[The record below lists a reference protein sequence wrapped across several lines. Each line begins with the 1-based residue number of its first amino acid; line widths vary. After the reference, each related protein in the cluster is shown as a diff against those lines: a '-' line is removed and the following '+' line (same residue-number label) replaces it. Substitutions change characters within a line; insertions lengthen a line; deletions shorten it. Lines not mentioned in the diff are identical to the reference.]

1 VTRRPARSALCGTV
15 AAISIVVAAA
25 QAGQS
30 PASGPAHAAA
40 DATLTLRGRTAA
52 LGVGF
57 AWGASSVEFQG
68 KTYPVRV
75 DGFVF
80 GGLGTASLEGVGEV
94 FGLTKIEDLN
104 GNYTALASG
113 GAFGEGTGKLVMRN
127 DKGVRIVMDVKGAGL
142 QVGAGPRGIT
152 LSVGEAGGPPADA
165 SPRLPQTLGFGELKT
180 GPLYFS
186 PTLNA
191 QVFTAASGNPG
202 FNGKWSFG
210 PVDKANNWFEHS
222 NEVGLNARYPT
233 GNYGTLEGRVSGV
246 YSLTASG
253 PDGAVSN
260 GSRGT
265 VTKYTLESAHLA
277 WQSEDLFPQLGH
289 NAIELSAGNQNYQ
302 VFDGL
307 LFWDG
312 GQDST
317 NRGANWLS
325 PRKAFR
331 ETGIARL
338 NLNGFM
344 LEGVHLKY
352 NDDPDTGTR
361 LGAGR
366 VEYVKDDWLM
376 KYLKVGFMYF
386 DIYESDTASRDGMN
400 GIYVYHEAIPLPA
413 LESLS
418 YKTSFVRE
426 SNAKSSGLSEAYGW
440 YVTPAYKL
448 SSLPWKPQLSYRY
461 ASFTGGGTRAFDSLF
476 TGLSD
481 WGSWFQGELLG
492 EYVLSD
498 SNSRSNQVRL
508 LLKPNEILTLN
519 LIYYKFLLDNRN
531 QDFGLTPSRVSRS
544 LADEVDLIVDMAL
557 TNWWSL
563 TATCSVANPN
573 AGFRE
578 AVNGSATWINGYL
591 YMNFT
596 F

>member
-1 VTRRPARSALCGTV
+1 MTRSALCATV
-15 AAISIVVAAA
+15 AALSLITVAA
-25 QAGQS
+25 QAGQRS
-30 PASGPAHAAA
+30 ASDPAPAA
-40 DATLTLRGRTAA
+40 DATITLSGRTAA
-52 LGVGF
+52 IGVGF

-75 DGFVF
+75 DGFVL

-94 FGLTKIEDLN
+94 FGLTKIDDLN

-113 GAFGEGTGKLVMRN
+113 GAFGGGTGKLAMRN
-127 DKGVRIVMDVKGAGL
+127 DKGVRIVMDVKGEGL

-152 LSVGEAGGPPADA
+152 LGVGEAGGPPADA

-180 GPLYFS
+180 GPLFFR

-191 QVFTAASGNPG
+191 QFFTAASGNPG

-210 PVDKANNWFEHS
+210 PVDQANNWFEHS
-222 NEVGLNARYPT
+222 NEVGLNVRYAASF
-233 GNYGTLEGRVSGV
+233 GTLQGRVSGV

-260 GSRGT
+260 GSKGT
-265 VTKYTLESAHLA
+265 VDKYTLESAYLA

-289 NAIELSAGNQNYQ
+289 NAIELSGGNQNYQ

-338 NLNGFM
+338 NLKGFT
-344 LEGVHLKY
+344 LEGAHLKF

-366 VEYVKDDWLM
+366 VEYVKDDWVM
-376 KYLKVGFMYF
+376 KHLKLGFMYF
-386 DIYESDTASRDGMN
+386 DIYESDTASRNGMN
-400 GIYVYHEAIPLPA
+400 GIYVYHEATPLPA
-413 LESLS
+413 LEDLT
-418 YKTSFVRE
+418 YKASFVRE
-426 SNAKSSGLSEAYGW
+426 SNSKSSGLTEAYGW

-448 SSLPWKPQLSYRY
+448 STLPWRPQISYRY
-461 ASFTGGGTRAFDSLF
+461 AAFTGGGTRAFDSLF

-498 SNSRSNQVRL
+498 SNLRSNQVRL
-508 LLKPNEILTLN
+508 LLKPSEMLTLN

-531 QDFGLTPSRVSRS
+531 QSFGLTPSRVSRS
-544 LADEVDLIVDMAL
+544 LADEVDLIADVAV

-578 AVNGSATWINGYL
+578 AVNGSATWINGYF

>member
-1 VTRRPARSALCGTV
+1 MRGSLRSALCATV
-15 AAISIVVAAA
+15 AAIGLVVPSVH
-25 QAGQS
+25 AGQS
-30 PASGPAHAAA
+30 PTSGAGQAPAN
-40 DATLTLRGRTAA
+40 ATITFRGRTAA
-52 LGVGF
+52 AGVGL

-75 DGFVF
+75 DGFVL
-80 GGLGTASLEGVGEV
+80 GGLGTASGEGVGHV
-94 FGLTKIEDLN
+94 LGLTKIEDLN
-104 GNYTALASG
+104 GNYTGVASG
-113 GAFGEGTGKLVMRN
+113 HAFGQGTGKLVMHN
-127 DKGVRIVMDVKGAGL
+127 DKGVRIVMDMTSTGL
-142 QVGAGPRGIT
+142 QVGAGVRGIT

-165 SPRLPQTLGFGELKT
+165 SPRLPQTLGFGEVRT
-180 GPLYFS
+180 GPLFFR
-186 PTLNA
+186 PTLNV
-191 QVFTAASGNPG
+191 QVFGAVSGNPG

-210 PVDKANNWFEHS
+210 PVDQANNWFEHS

-233 GNYGTLEGRVSGV
+233 GSYGTLQGRVSGV

-260 GSRGT
+260 GSKGT
-265 VTKYTLESAHLA
+265 VTKYTLESAYLA
-277 WQSEDLFPQLGH
+277 WQSEDLFPSLGH
-289 NAIELSAGNQNYQ
+289 NAVELSAGNQNYQ

-331 ETGIARL
+331 ETGIGRL
-338 NLNGFM
+338 NLGGFT
-344 LEGVHLKY
+344 LEGVHLKF

-366 VEYVKDDWLM
+366 AEYVKDDWLM
-376 KYLKVGFMYF
+376 KHLMVGFMYF
-386 DIYESDTASRDGMN
+386 DIYESDTASRDGMS
-400 GIYVYHEAIPLPA
+400 GIYLYHEATPLPA
-413 LESLS
+413 LEDLT
-418 YKTSFVRE
+418 YKASVVRE
-426 SNAKSSGLSEAYGW
+426 SNAKSSGLTEAYGW

-448 SSLPWKPQLSYRY
+448 SSLPWKPQVSYRY
-461 ASFTGGGTRAFDSLF
+461 AQFTGGGTRAFDSLF

-481 WGSWFQGELLG
+481 WGTWFQGELLG

-498 SNSRSNQVRL
+498 SNLRSNQVRL

-531 QDFGLTPSRVSRS
+531 QSFGLTPSRVSRS
-544 LADEVDLIVDMAL
+544 LADEVDLIADVAV

-563 TATCSVANPN
+563 TATCSMANPN

-578 AVNGSATWINGYL
+578 AVNGSATWINAYL